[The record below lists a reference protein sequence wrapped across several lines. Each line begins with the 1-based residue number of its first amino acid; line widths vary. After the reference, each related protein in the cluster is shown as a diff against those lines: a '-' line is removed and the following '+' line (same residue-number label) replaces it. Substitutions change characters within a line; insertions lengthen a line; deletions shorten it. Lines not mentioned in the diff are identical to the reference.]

1 MKPIKYCPKCGH
13 IDITGDFKEC
23 IFCQT
28 SYKNTKYDANH
39 CLENGKLIPEV
50 EKEIMDEYVLESP
63 ELSQDAISNRLDQE
77 RYKNDKPTMR
87 ESDKNDNDISHKM
100 YTEMLEIKLN
110 QIKSLQQFNY
120 IKSINA
126 KLTFFTVL
134 VAGSLI
140 IAIVSLLRVLY

>member
-13 IDITGDFKEC
+13 IDITDGFKEC

-50 EKEIMDEYVLESP
+50 EKEIMDEYILESP
-63 ELSQDAISNRLDQE
+63 ELSQEAIAERLDQKRYTKGNSSTNE
-77 RYKNDKPTMR
+77 NYKN
-87 ESDKNDNDISHKM
+87 SDDIIYKM

-126 KLTFFTVL
+126 KLTFFVILT
-134 VAGSLI
+134 I
-140 IAIVSLLRVLY
+140 INIITSIILALR